1 MKKVLLVP
9 DSFKGNITQLEFIA
23 LARAAIKEISVDTE
37 IVEIP
42 VADGGDGTVDCF
54 LHALDG
60 EKIEL
65 EVTGSNFE
73 KVSAYWGKFKDF
85 AVMEVASACGLAR
98 TKNKN
103 PLVTT
108 TYGVGEI
115 LKDMLEKGEKNIII
129 GLGGSSTNDMGVG
142 MAAALGVEFYDKN
155 GELFI
160 PTGGTLDKVSR
171 INDIKLQSLLEGVTI
186 TAMCDVRNPLCGQM
200 GAAKVYARQKG
211 ASDSDIITLEQNL
224 ESLISLLDKNDQ
236 VRNMPGAGAAG
247 GLGAGVVIFLRA
259 NLKRGIEAVLDM
271 VGFDEKVQGV
281 DFIVT
286 GEGKVDSTS
295 LHGKV
300 IDGIAKRLRAHNKLL
315 DVFCGVNELDR
326 ESQKKMNI
334 GFLFEVSP
342 DNMEDTTGK
351 LCLAFRQYFKERLL
365 NTGFPHV
372 FYG

>member
-365 NTGFPHV
+365 NT
-372 FYG
+372 